1 MWRVLCSSGKHI
13 LTITTASRMTL
24 LVTHNLGEKT
34 TILSNGKTGSCWIS
48 EIGHYVAKIK
58 KAHFDHDISGTDE
71 ATSNA

>member
-1 MWRVLCSSGKHI
+1 
-13 LTITTASRMTL
+13 MTL